1 LALAEEL
8 TLFQEGATELEG
20 QKEREQDR
28 EPEKHLLP
36 LEELRSEVNLL
47 LFPFFALNRC
57 EVRRKR
63 ETEFR
68 AIVTREGRR
77 LEILWNVSA
86 NPKYGYPG
94 PLDKKVHK
102 AIEQIINEQGLPVRN
117 PVPFTFYD
125 LCKRLG
131 LPDSGKNIR
140 NIKQAL
146 KRVKAATI
154 ESRGAFYSK
163 SEAKWIEDVF
173 SLYERVIF
181 KGERLPDGT
190 IADKNYIYLG
200 SWYIQS
206 INAQYVKP
214 LDFGYYKSLESSIA
228 QRLYELLGV
237 KFFGAIRGNRTY
249 VRYKYSTLCQLLPLT
264 RQTYPSYVKRQLEG
278 AHQELI
284 RTGFLSK
291 VVWRSL
297 DDEEKDWFIHYY
309 PGPRAKE
316 EVERFTASLLPAGG
330 EATLGR
336 ELSCMD
342 EGMEFQALPALTQEQ
357 KKLVESLI
365 AKGVTKFVAEELV
378 RGYDQ
383 EHIKSWLAAIGHVK
397 AEDRAAYLV
406 KAIREGWAL
415 PEAYKRALRK
425 RELEEQRRQ
434 AEEAERRKRE
444 EELKKWAVKPLE
456 EKVQEALERWLMI
469 EKAFNRQPS
478 EEAIAAKREELIK
491 YYQSTAPRSSS
502 SGS

>member
-1 LALAEEL
+1 MTEEL
-8 TLFQEGATELEG
+8 ALFQEGAREIVRKEKGRALARDQE
-20 QKEREQDR
+20 QKQED
-28 EPEKHLLP
+28 EKHPLP

-47 LFPFFALNRC
+47 LFPFFALNRS

-68 AIVTREGRR
+68 ALVTRDGKR
-77 LEILWNVSA
+77 LEIVWNVSA

-94 PLDKKVHK
+94 PLDKKVHR
-102 AIEQIINEQGLPVRN
+102 AIEQIINEQGLPVQN

-131 LPDSGKNIR
+131 LPDSGKNIQ

-190 IADKNYIYLG
+190 VADKNYIYLG

-214 LDFGYYKSLESSIA
+214 LDFSYYKSLESGIA

-237 KFFGAIRGNRTY
+237 KFFGTIRGGRAY
-249 VRYKYSTLCQLLPLT
+249 VRYKYSTLCQLLPLA
-264 RQTYPSYVKRQLEG
+264 RQSYPSYVRRQLEA

-291 VVWRSL
+291 VVWRDIS
-297 DDEEKDWFIHYY
+297 DGERDWLIHYY

-316 EVERFTASLLPAGG
+316 EMERFSAMLLPAGG
-330 EATLGR
+330 DTTPGR
-336 ELSCMD
+336 GLSFVD
-342 EGMEFQALPALTQEQ
+342 ESVEFQALPALTQGQ
-357 KKLVESLI
+357 KELVASLT
-365 AKGVTKFVAEELV
+365 AKGITKFVAEELV
-378 RGYDQ
+378 RNHDQ
-383 EHIKSWLAAIGHVK
+383 EHIRGWLAAIAHVK

-425 RELEEQRRQ
+425 RELEAQRRRA
-434 AEEAERRKRE
+434 AEEERQRRE
-444 EELKKWAVKPLE
+444 EELKKWAAKSLE
-456 EKVQEALERWLMI
+456 EKVQEALERWLII
-469 EKAFNRQPS
+469 EKTLNHYPT
-478 EEAIAAKREELIK
+478 EEAIAAKRQELIE
-491 YYQSTAPRSSS
+491 YYSRSA
-502 SGS
+502 